1 MTPDEEVRWMLN
13 MHDGDDRCGCLRSC
27 LWHLLE
33 STWTVA
39 TVISVLRRCLDEHP
53 AGTTARSSEDS

>member
-1 MTPDEEVRWMLN
+1 MLN